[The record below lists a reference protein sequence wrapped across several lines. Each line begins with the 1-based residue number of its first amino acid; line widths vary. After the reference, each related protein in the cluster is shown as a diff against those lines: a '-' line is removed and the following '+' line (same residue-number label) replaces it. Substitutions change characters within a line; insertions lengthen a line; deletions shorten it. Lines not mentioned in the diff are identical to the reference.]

1 VTQCRS
7 QEKYNTAYRA
17 NLFEKVIP
25 EKEYKYWEYV
35 FYDDIFP
42 ENENEIYRG
51 KIIVSKGDKKN
62 YSFLTKDVTA
72 NYGFFI
78 ECHPAICYSYI
89 VAVRADLTIDLVK
102 SETDLKKFIGKVDNI
117 EEVILI
123 AKANGFFFNS
133 DTIITGAY
141 YERENDYLLY
151 LGEVRGGNYYS
162 IKAKLSKEGYFEVIN
177 KKFLYKLPV
186 NIIS

>member
-1 VTQCRS
+1 MNKYVFIFLTFGFLQYIYGQENLDFELS
-7 QEKYNTAYRA
+7 KFKPLPEKYNTAYRA

-117 EEVILI
+117 EEVI
-123 AKANGFFFNS
+123 S
-133 DTIITGAY
+133 
-141 YERENDYLLY
+141 
-151 LGEVRGGNYYS
+151 
-162 IKAKLSKEGYFEVIN
+162 
-177 KKFLYKLPV
+177 
-186 NIIS
+186 